1 MLRYSNIIITK
12 PHAGINNV
20 SLSQEWVQCLTVA
33 VAHSQAKDS
42 TLRRLAYGGSLGRLT
57 QGHGRAT
64 HHYHASLNSN
74 LALRTAV

>member
-1 MLRYSNIIITK
+1 MLRYSNKLTN
-12 PHAGINNV
+12 PDAVINNV